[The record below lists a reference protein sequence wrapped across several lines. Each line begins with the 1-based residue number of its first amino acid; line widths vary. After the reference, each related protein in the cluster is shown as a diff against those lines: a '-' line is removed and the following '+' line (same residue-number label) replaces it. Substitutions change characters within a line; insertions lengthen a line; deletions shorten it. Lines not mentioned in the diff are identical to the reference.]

1 MVYLALARCERGVDD
16 LDLVRM
22 DGELAG
28 EPVASRSGRL
38 RPQAILVAEV
48 DEYRV
53 DRLHAGRNRREQAEI
68 AREPIWGRESA
79 VRLAG
84 GGRAYLRRQILRSP
98 GEPFQP
104 SARPDEARHVQ
115 NADRHL

>member
-1 MVYLALARCERGVDD
+1 MIDLALARCESGVDD
-16 LDLVRM
+16 RDLVRM

-53 DRLHAGRNRREQAEI
+53 DRLHVGGNGREQAEI
-68 AREPIWGRESA
+68 ARQPIGGREAA

-84 GGRAYLRRQILRSP
+84 GSRADLRRQILRSP
-98 GEPFQP
+98 GEPF
-104 SARPDEARHVQ
+104 
-115 NADRHL
+115 